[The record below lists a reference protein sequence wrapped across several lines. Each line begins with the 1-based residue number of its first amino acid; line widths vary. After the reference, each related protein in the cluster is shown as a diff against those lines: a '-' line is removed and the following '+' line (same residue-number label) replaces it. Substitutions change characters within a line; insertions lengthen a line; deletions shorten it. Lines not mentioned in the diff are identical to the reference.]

1 MLISTEIGSFRKIVK
16 DDFKIIKM
24 LKQAGFS
31 AYDFSMTER
40 EEAQRFLKSDNCYE
54 HAKKLRAYADE
65 IGIAC
70 NQTHAPFPTL
80 KKDDKHNEL
89 LFELLTRSIK
99 VSALLGAK
107 ICVIHPGDL
116 CSIAE
121 NTAFYAKLLP
131 IAKEYGVKIATENMW
146 DWDKEK
152 NTFAPAANSNHLS
165 FKAQMDKLNELNKDL
180 FVACVDIGHGELNNL
195 NTSTAQMIETLG
207 DYVQCIHLH
216 DVDKYSDSH
225 LLPFTS
231 AIDYLPIIESL
242 KKINYSGDIT
252 LECPYFFGAHIP
264 NELLPSFMR
273 LYADVANWFKTQL
286 EKN

>member
-1 MLISTEIGSFRKIVK
+1 MLISTEISSFRKIVN
-16 DDFKIIKM
+16 DDFEIVKM
-24 LKQAGFS
+24 LKQAGFT
-31 AYDFSMTER
+31 AYDFSMSNAEYAK
-40 EEAQRFLKSDNCYE
+40 EFLKDDSCFE

-65 IGIAC
+65 IGILC
-70 NQTHAPFPTL
+70 NQSHAPFPTL
-80 KKDDKHNEL
+80 KDDEVYNEL
-89 LFELLTRSIK
+89 MLELLKRSLK
-99 VSALLGAK
+99 VSAILGAK
-107 ICVIHPGDL
+107 ICVVHPGNSS
-116 CSIAE
+116 SIEE
-121 NTAFYAKLLP
+121 NTALYKELLP

-195 NTSTAQMIETLG
+195 NTSTAQIIETLG

-216 DVDKYSDSH
+216 DNDRFNDSH
-225 LLPFTS
+225 ILPFMS

-252 LECPYFFGAHIP
+252 LECSYSLGTHLPE
-264 NELLPSFMR
+264 ELLPSFMR

-286 EKN
+286 EK